1 MKKLFS
7 TILVLGLLLST
18 SAYTEEK
25 IILPEFIKKSV
36 NAHVRAGFKIVDVST
51 TDKIVVYTLHKKQTV
66 KVCYLILGTASI
78 LDCVYPWKKLLL

>member
-1 MKKLFS
+1 MKKLLG
-7 TILVLGLLLST
+7 IVVLGLLLSF
-18 SAYTEEK
+18 SANTEEK

-51 TDKIVVYTLHKKQTV
+51 TDKIVVYTLQKKQTV

-78 LDCVYPWKKLLL
+78 LDCVYP